1 MKIKNWQV
9 KICTINRLV
18 YYTHRISPF
27 LISIY
32 SHDLENFFTV
42 KKFLL
47 NEEFNQTSDEYLAD
61 ADKTEF
67 SS

>member
-32 SHDLENFFTV
+32 SYDLDNFFTV

-47 NEEFNQTSDEYLAD
+47 NYKFKQAANEYLAD
-61 ADKTEF
+61 VDKTEF